1 MIKDVKSGQDYGK
14 KDELEVDVENK
25 DKKIDKDV
33 AKQLVLSGKTPLEQ
47 LTKLTRIE
55 YKVGREVLPIYLNEW
70 YQEGVFDF
78 LSCLLS
84 VPEDGLSRALFFR
97 VFDIER
103 NYLDV
108 CCRQSVQV
116 VVDVSEKC
124 YRIAGKDLISSMA
137 LGKLRTYLCR
147 YPEDIDGAIS
157 HYKAHNPSGEGLSFV
172 WLAALKCNAL
182 MYWGKLLSWIDDA
195 KSEDG
200 LIIALHVLTMY
211 PVELDASFVES
222 EVVERIL
229 KCRMRCVGDGA
240 KGELCRAATNW
251 SKFVQ
256 KDAQIRLHELSKALV
271 HEGSPSVLY
280 YATQNAHQIFE
291 QQLEADVKWS
301 LSEFLKVDLKHK
313 GTLENISFYLQKV
326 VAKFPVQAFEFIE
339 EYCVSHKCKISVFEN
354 LCQSLTK
361 CDKCI
366 RDRFFTK
373 WLMSDTT
380 VLARIVHDV
389 ASCPYPES
397 RLEIAAD
404 FGLLSRAEEE
414 DLILPFLRAIGWLY
428 LMPEA
433 CVSFLVS
440 CACLMTVNSLK
451 FVHNDFFYLV
461 VLNYLDL
468 YKSELEKVPREER
481 SRANFKYLKKLA
493 ALADDWWKKLKKK
506 GECPELAPSMRHRE
520 LCAKHQ
526 SEIYGKAMKEARE
539 QSVLSFIARNI
550 QLLHGRGW
558 IVPTFT
564 SEGEKLQE
572 SVLKRF
578 SASVRIS
585 RLSAIE
591 GHTLETRLTE
601 LRRVRRE
608 GRV

>member
-1 MIKDVKSGQDYGK
+1 MIKDVKSGQNYGK
-14 KDELEVDVENK
+14 KEELEVDVENK

-55 YKVGREVLPIYLNEW
+55 YTVGREVLPIYLNEW
-70 YQEGVFDF
+70 YQEGAFDF

-182 MYWGKLLSWIDDA
+182 MYWGRLLSWIDDA

-240 KGELCRAATNW
+240 KGELFRAATNW

-256 KDAQIRLHELSKALV
+256 KDAQIRLHELSKELV

-280 YATQNAHQIFE
+280 YAAQNAHQIFE

-301 LSEFLKVDLKHK
+301 LSGFLKVDLKQR
-313 GTLENISFYLQKV
+313 GILENISFYLQKV
-326 VAKFPVQAFEFIE
+326 VAKFPAQAFEFIE
-339 EYCVSHKCKISVFEN
+339 EFCVSHKCTISVFEN
-354 LCQSLTK
+354 LSRSLSK

-373 WLMSDTT
+373 WLMSDTI
-380 VLARIVHDV
+380 VLARNVHDV
-389 ASCPYPES
+389 VSYLYPEN

-404 FGLLSRAEEE
+404 FDLLNQVEEE
-414 DLILPFLRAIGWLY
+414 ELVLVFLRAIGWLY
-428 LMPEA
+428 LTPES

-440 CACLMTVNSLK
+440 CACLMTVDSLK
-451 FVHNDFFYLV
+451 SVYNDFFYLV
-461 VLNYLDL
+461 VLNYFDL
-468 YKSELEKVPREER
+468 YKCELGKVPRKGWM
-481 SRANFKYLKKLA
+481 RANFKYLKKLVTMG
-493 ALADDWWKKLKKK
+493 DDWWKKLRKK
-506 GECPELAPSMRHRE
+506 GECPELTPSMRHRE
-520 LCAKHQ
+520 LCAKHR
-526 SEIYGKAMKEARE
+526 SEIYAKAMREARE

-564 SEGEKLQE
+564 SDGEKLQE
-572 SVLKRF
+572 STLKRF
-578 SASVRIS
+578 SASMRIS
-585 RLSAIE
+585 RLIE
-591 GHTLETRLTE
+591 VENHTLETRLLE
-601 LRRVRRE
+601 LRRVRWE

>member
-1 MIKDVKSGQDYGK
+1 M
-14 KDELEVDVENK
+14 DVENK
-25 DKKIDKDV
+25 DKTIDKDV

-47 LTKLTRIE
+47 LTELTRIV
-55 YKVGREVLPIYLNEW
+55 YRVGREVLPGYLNEW
-70 YQEGVFDF
+70 YQERAFDF

-84 VPEDGLSRALFFR
+84 AAEDGLSRDVFFR

-137 LGKLRTYLCR
+137 LEKLRTYLCR

-157 HYKAHNPSGEGLSFV
+157 HYKEHNPSGGGLSFV
-172 WLAALKCNAL
+172 WLAALKCNAR
-182 MYWGKLLSWIDDA
+182 MYWGKLLTWIDDA
-195 KSEDG
+195 KSEEG
-200 LIIALHVLTMY
+200 LITALHVLTMY
-211 PVELDASFVES
+211 PGELDASFAES

-229 KCRMRCVGDGA
+229 KCRIRCVGDGA
-240 KGELCRAATNW
+240 KGELFRAATNW
-251 SKFVQ
+251 SRFVQ
-256 KDAQIRLHELSKALV
+256 RNAQIRLRELSKELV
-271 HEGSPSVLY
+271 HEGCPSVLY
-280 YATQNAHQIFE
+280 YASQNAHQIFE

-301 LSEFLKVDLKHK
+301 LSEFLKVDLNHK

-326 VAKFPVQAFEFIE
+326 VAKFPAQAFKFIE
-339 EYCVSHKCKISVFEN
+339 EYCVSHKCNISVFEG
-354 LCQSLTK
+354 LCQSLTR

-373 WLMSDTT
+373 WLMSDTI
-380 VLARIVHDV
+380 VLARNVHDV
-389 ASCPYPES
+389 ASYLYPEN

-404 FGLLSRAEEE
+404 FGLLNQAEEE
-414 DLILPFLRAIGWLY
+414 DFMVSFLRAIGWLY
-428 LMPEA
+428 LTPEA

-440 CACLMTVNSLK
+440 CACLMTVDNLK
-451 FVHNDFFYLV
+451 SVYNDFFYLV

-468 YKSELEKVPREER
+468 YKSELEKIHGER
-481 SRANFKYLKKLA
+481 RTRANFKYLKKLA

-506 GECPELAPSMRHRE
+506 GECPELTPSMRQRE
-520 LCAKHQ
+520 LCAKHR
-526 SEIYGKAMKEARE
+526 SEVYGKAMRGARE
-539 QSVLSFIARNI
+539 LSVLSVIARNI

-585 RLSAIE
+585 RLSEIE
-591 GHTLETRLTE
+591 GHTLETRLME
-601 LRRVRRE
+601 LRRVRWE
-608 GRV
+608 GRE

>member
-1 MIKDVKSGQDYGK
+1 M
-14 KDELEVDVENK
+14 DVENK
-25 DKKIDKDV
+25 DKTVDKDV
-33 AKQLVLSGKTPLEQ
+33 AKQLILSGKTPLEQ
-47 LTKLTRIE
+47 LTELTRIV
-55 YKVGREVLPIYLNEW
+55 YRVGREVLPGYLNEW
-70 YQEGVFDF
+70 YQEGAFDF

-84 VPEDGLSRALFFR
+84 VAEDGLSRDVCFR

-137 LGKLRTYLCR
+137 LEKLRTYLCR

-157 HYKAHNPSGEGLSFV
+157 HYKEHYPSGEGLSFV

-182 MYWGKLLSWIDDA
+182 MYWGKLLAWLDDA
-195 KSEDG
+195 KSDEG

-211 PVELDASFVES
+211 PVELDASFAES

-229 KCRMRCVGDGA
+229 KCRIRCVGDGA
-240 KGELCRAATNW
+240 KGELFRAATNW
-251 SKFVQ
+251 SRIVHG
-256 KDAQIRLHELSKALV
+256 DSQIRLRELSNELV
-271 HEGSPSVLY
+271 HEGCPSVLY

-291 QQLEADVKWS
+291 QQLETDVKWS
-301 LSEFLKVDLKHK
+301 LSEFLKVDLNHK
-313 GTLENISFYLQKV
+313 GTLENISFYLQEV
-326 VAKFPVQAFEFIE
+326 VAKFPAQVFEFIE
-339 EYCVSHKCKISVFEN
+339 NYCVEHKCNISVFEN
-354 LCQSLTK
+354 LCQSLIK

-373 WLMSDTT
+373 WLMSDTI
-380 VLARIVHDV
+380 VLARNVHDV
-389 ASCPYPES
+389 ASYLYPEN

-404 FGLLSRAEEE
+404 FGLLNQVEEE
-414 DLILPFLRAIGWLY
+414 DLILSFLRAIGWLY
-428 LMPEA
+428 LTPEA
-433 CVSFLVS
+433 CISFLVS
-440 CACLMTVNSLK
+440 CACLMTVDSLK
-451 FVHNDFFYLV
+451 SVHNDFFYLV

-468 YKSELEKVPREER
+468 YKRELEKVSREGR

-520 LCAKHQ
+520 LCAKHR
-526 SEIYGKAMKEARE
+526 SEIYGKAMRDARE

-578 SASVRIS
+578 SASVRVS
-585 RLSAIE
+585 GLSEIE

-601 LRRVRRE
+601 LRRVRWE
-608 GRV
+608 GHV

>member
-1 MIKDVKSGQDYGK
+1 M
-14 KDELEVDVENK
+14 DVENK
-25 DKKIDKDV
+25 DKTVDKDV
-33 AKQLVLSGKTPLEQ
+33 AKQLILSGKTPLEQ
-47 LTKLTRIE
+47 LTELTRIV
-55 YKVGREVLPIYLNEW
+55 YRVGREVLPGYLNEW
-70 YQEGVFDF
+70 YQEGAFDF

-84 VPEDGLSRALFFR
+84 VAEDGLSRDVFFR

-137 LGKLRTYLCR
+137 LEKLRTYLCR

-157 HYKAHNPSGEGLSFV
+157 HYKEHYPSGEGLSFV

-182 MYWGKLLSWIDDA
+182 MYWGKLLAWLDDA
-195 KSEDG
+195 KSDEG

-211 PVELDASFVES
+211 PVELDASFAES

-229 KCRMRCVGDGA
+229 KCRIRCVGDGA
-240 KGELCRAATNW
+240 KGELFRAATNW
-251 SKFVQ
+251 SRIVHG
-256 KDAQIRLHELSKALV
+256 DSQIRLRELSNELV
-271 HEGSPSVLY
+271 HEGCPSVLY

-291 QQLEADVKWS
+291 QQLETDVKWS
-301 LSEFLKVDLKHK
+301 LSEFLKVDLNHK
-313 GTLENISFYLQKV
+313 GTLENISFYLQEV
-326 VAKFPVQAFEFIE
+326 VAKFPAQVFEFIE
-339 EYCVSHKCKISVFEN
+339 NYCVEHKCNISVFEN
-354 LCQSLTK
+354 LCQSLIK

-373 WLMSDTT
+373 WLMSDTI
-380 VLARIVHDV
+380 VLARNVQV
-389 ASCPYPES
+389 
-397 RLEIAAD
+397 
-404 FGLLSRAEEE
+404 EEE
-414 DLILPFLRAIGWLY
+414 DLILSFLRAIGWLY
-428 LMPEA
+428 LTPEA
-433 CVSFLVS
+433 CISFLVS
-440 CACLMTVNSLK
+440 CACLMTVDSLK
-451 FVHNDFFYLV
+451 SVHNDFFYLV

-468 YKSELEKVPREER
+468 YKRELEKVSREGR

-520 LCAKHQ
+520 LCAKHR
-526 SEIYGKAMKEARE
+526 SEIYGKAMRDARE

-578 SASVRIS
+578 SASVRVS
-585 RLSAIE
+585 GLSEIE

-601 LRRVRRE
+601 LRRVRWE
-608 GRV
+608 GHV